1 MAKLG
6 ISTGTTPNDGTG
18 DSMLSGAVKINSNF
32 NELYTLLGNG
42 TNLSSGIVTSIVAGT
57 GVTISGATGQVT
69 INAAGGS
76 GTNYWSQTSAGIN
89 TLSNVGIGTTNP
101 TNTLTVYGPN
111 ATIRINDTA
120 SNASTTI
127 AYGSITLNSNG
138 VIQQIGDT
146 QYFRAGQSGSSSY
159 LFDNYYSGFSHEL
172 FYIDTYGSIRAAG
185 NAKITGITTTATL
198 NVGTGATIAQFDGNS
213 YSIPGGTSTSNG
225 VILKHQQ
232 NTKLSTTST
241 GISVGDQL
249 IINSTPS
256 TTRFT
261 SYGPNIYG
269 SGDFYFKCNIGG
281 SGDTGTDILYI
292 SSSGASIL
300 GNTYTNQL
308 TVGTGGTVIT
318 TTAAGLVGI
327 GTTNPTSALTVK
339 GNTSL
344 QNLNVTGVSTFTDN
358 IEFVPSV
365 YGKYIKL
372 GGNNTVYLGS
382 SNEVYF
388 YRYEGLPN
396 NRTVFY
402 QNSGAFDLTAGGF
415 SFSNGSG
422 SSPYAV
428 FGGTG
433 TALYHKGNDIAAVT
447 LRYNTTDT
455 GTEIYKD
462 FSVKVNNGNDLFVV
476 KNPGSGLTTDAK
488 VGIGTTNPTSTL
500 TVRGGDISV
509 GINTSQGVI
518 LTSADGTKYRLFVEN
533 GGTLKT
539 VVVP

>member
-18 DSMLSGAVKINSNF
+18 DNLLSGAVKINSNF

-69 INAAGGS
+69 INATGGS

-101 TNTLTVYGPN
+101 TSTLTVG
-111 ATIRINDTA
+111 AVGA
-120 SNASTTI
+120 SGNSLLVN
-127 AYGSITLNSNG
+127 GNITL
-138 VIQQIGDT
+138 
-146 QYFRAGQSGSSSY
+146 
-159 LFDNYYSGFSHEL
+159 
-172 FYIDTYGSIRAAG
+172 
-185 NAKITGITTTATL
+185 TGYVSA
-198 NVGTGATIAQFDGNS
+198 
-213 YSIPGGTSTSNG
+213 GGT
-225 VILKHQQ
+225 I
-232 NTKLSTTST
+232 
-241 GISVGDQL
+241 
-249 IINSTPS
+249 
-256 TTRFT
+256 
-261 SYGPNIYG
+261 
-269 SGDFYFKCNIGG
+269 
-281 SGDTGTDILYI
+281 
-292 SSSGASIL
+292 GAS
-300 GNTYTNQL
+300 GL
-308 TVGTGGTVIT
+308 TIGTGGTVIT
-318 TTAAGLVGI
+318 TTATGLVGI

-382 SNEVYF
+382 SNEVSF

-396 NRTVFY
+396 PYTAFY
-402 QNSGAFDLTAGGF
+402 STSGDFRLTAGNGGF
-415 SFSNGSG
+415 SFSAGGST
-422 SSPYAV
+422 PYAV
-428 FGGTG
+428 FDGSG

-476 KNPGSGLTTDAK
+476 KSPGSGLTTDAK

-509 GINTSQGVI
+509 GISTAAGLI
-518 LTSADGTKYRLFVEN
+518 LTSPDGTKYRLFAEN

-539 VVVP
+539 IVVP

>member
-69 INAAGGS
+69 INSTSSGIATYATSSGIATYATNAGTSTSVIGGIGS
-76 GTNYWSQTSAGIN
+76 ITSLTVSGITTTTRLNVGTGGTVITTTATG
-89 TLSNVGIGTTNP
+89 LVGIGTTDP

-318 TTAAGLVGI
+318 TTATGL
-327 GTTNPTSALTVK
+327 
-339 GNTSL
+339 
-344 QNLNVTGVSTFTDN
+344 
-358 IEFVPSV
+358 
-365 YGKYIKL
+365 
-372 GGNNTVYLGS
+372 
-382 SNEVYF
+382 
-388 YRYEGLPN
+388 
-396 NRTVFY
+396 
-402 QNSGAFDLTAGGF
+402 
-415 SFSNGSG
+415 
-422 SSPYAV
+422 
-428 FGGTG
+428 
-433 TALYHKGNDIAAVT
+433 
-447 LRYNTTDT
+447 
-455 GTEIYKD
+455 
-462 FSVKVNNGNDLFVV
+462 
-476 KNPGSGLTTDAK
+476 

-518 LTSADGTKYRLFVEN
+518 LTSPDGTKYRLFVEN